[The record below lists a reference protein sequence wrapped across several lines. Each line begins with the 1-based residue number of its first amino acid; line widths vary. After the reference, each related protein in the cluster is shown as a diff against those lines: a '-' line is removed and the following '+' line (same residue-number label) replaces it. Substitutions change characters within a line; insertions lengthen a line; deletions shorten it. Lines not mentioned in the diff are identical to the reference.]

1 LISRVAD
8 HCFWVGRYLDRAES
22 TARLL
27 QVTRALAFDA
37 EMPTEACWRPVV
49 TVSGQFPDFS
59 ERLGDAA
66 AGNGEV
72 VQRYMT
78 WAPENTVSIRNSIW
92 GARESARSIREVLSL
107 DIWQATNELHLWF
120 VSEEAQK
127 QYLHDRDEIYR
138 HVRRSTQLSLGL
150 VRSTM
155 LHDTP
160 MDILW
165 LGVLLE
171 RIGQTARILDMHHYL
186 LEDDG
191 PAESGA
197 ARDAGKHQIVQTAL
211 WLSLLRTCSGFEAFM
226 RVEKGRVSGS
236 AAVAF
241 LLFEER
247 FPRSLRYCVRSAVQL
262 MRRIW
267 PAPAAA
273 TAQAPLRRLAAL
285 DAWLE
290 RQQHDLQPSS
300 IHALLTHVVDEVGL
314 VCGEARHGMSGVMA
328 PPDATDGNGVPLADD
343 PDDEVTAA
351 GDVPTP
357 VPSQQQ

>member
-1 LISRVAD
+1 VISRVAD

-27 QVTRALAFDA
+27 QVTRSLAFDA
-37 EMPTEACWRPVV
+37 EMPTQAVWRPVV
-49 TVSGQFPDFS
+49 TVSGQYPDFS
-59 ERLGDAA
+59 ERFGDKA
-66 AGNGEV
+66 AGNGDS

-78 WAPENTVSIRNSIW
+78 WATENSVSIRNSIW

-107 DIWQATNELHLWF
+107 DIWQATNELYLWF

-127 QYLHDRDEIYR
+127 TYSLDRDEIYR
-138 HVRRSTQLSLGL
+138 QIRRQTQLSLGL

-186 LEDDG
+186 LDEDDRKDDKKKPAVEPAG
-191 PAESGA
+191 PQP
-197 ARDAGKHQIVQTAL
+197 GKHQIVQTAL

-226 RVEKGRVSGS
+226 RVHKGRVTG
-236 AAVAF
+236 ADAVEF
-241 LLFEER
+241 LLFEDR
-247 FPRSLRYCVRSAVQL
+247 FPRSLRYCVRSALTL

-267 PAPAAA
+267 PAELAAIGG
-273 TAQAPLRRLAAL
+273 APLARMAAL
-285 DAWLE
+285 DGWLGE
-290 RQQHDLQPSS
+290 RRNDLLPSS
-300 IHALLTHVVDEVGL
+300 IHDLLTHVVDEVAL
-314 VCGEARHGMSGVMA
+314 VCSEARHAMSGATTSSEA
-328 PPDATDGNGVPLADD
+328 PPDAHPA
-343 PDDEVTAA
+343 P
-351 GDVPTP
+351 
-357 VPSQQQ
+357 Q

>member
-1 LISRVAD
+1 MISRVAD

-37 EMPTEACWRPVV
+37 EMPTQAVWRPVV
-49 TVSGQFPDFS
+49 TVSGQYPDFS
-59 ERLGDAA
+59 ERFGDRA
-66 AGNGEV
+66 AGQGDT

-78 WAPENTVSIRNSIW
+78 WATENAVSIRSSIW

-107 DIWQATNELHLWF
+107 DIWQATNELYLWF
-120 VSEEAQK
+120 VSEEAQRT
-127 QYLHDRDEIYR
+127 YTHDRDEIYR
-138 HVRRSTQLSLGL
+138 QIRRQTQLSLGL

-186 LEDDG
+186 LDEDSSDG
-191 PAESGA
+191 SGKHQEPGHEP
-197 ARDAGKHQIVQTAL
+197 GKHQIVQTAL

-226 RVEKGRVSGS
+226 RIHKGRVTGHD
-236 AAVAF
+236 AVEF

-247 FPRSLRYCVRSAVQL
+247 FPRSLRYCVRSALGL

-267 PAPAAA
+267 PAELAAIGG
-273 TAQAPLRRLAAL
+273 APLARLAAL
-285 DAWLE
+285 DEWLGD
-290 RQQHDLQPSS
+290 RKRDLLPTS
-300 IHALLTHVVDEVGL
+300 IHDLLTHVVDEVAV
-314 VCGEARHGMSGVMA
+314 VCSEARHALSGA
-328 PPDATDGNGVPLADD
+328 
-343 PDDEVTAA
+343 TAA
-351 GDVPTP
+351 TAEPAPDPRP
-357 VPSQQQ
+357 VEQ

>member
-1 LISRVAD
+1 MISRVAD

-27 QVTRALAFDA
+27 QVTRSLAFDA
-37 EMPTEACWRPVV
+37 EMPTQAVWRPVV
-49 TVSGQFPDFS
+49 TVSGQYPDFC
-59 ERLGDAA
+59 ERFGDKA
-66 AGNGEV
+66 AGQGDV

-78 WAPENTVSIRNSIW
+78 WAPENAVSIKTSIW

-107 DIWQATNELHLWF
+107 DIWQATNELYLWF
-120 VSEEAQK
+120 VSEEAQRT
-127 QYLHDRDEIYR
+127 YAHDRDEIYR
-138 HVRRSTQLSLGL
+138 QIRRQTQLSLGL

-186 LEDDG
+186 LDG
-191 PAESGA
+191 NGHGKSVKDAKDGGAPAEPG
-197 ARDAGKHQIVQTAL
+197 AGKHQIVQTAL

-226 RVEKGRVSGS
+226 RVHKGRVTGHD
-236 AAVAF
+236 AVEF

-247 FPRSLRYCVRSAVQL
+247 FPRSLRYCVRSALGL

-267 PAPAAA
+267 PAELAAIGG
-273 TAQAPLRRLAAL
+273 APLARLAAL
-285 DAWLE
+285 DAWLGE
-290 RQQHDLQPSS
+290 RKLDFDPSS
-300 IHALLTHVVDEVGL
+300 IHDLLTHVVDETAL
-314 VCGEARHGMSGVMA
+314 VCSEARHAMSG
-328 PPDATDGNGVPLADD
+328 ATTAS
-343 PDDEVTAA
+343 EAA
-351 GDVPTP
+351 GEPGPTT
-357 VPSQQQ
+357 QQQ

>member
-1 LISRVAD
+1 MISRVAD

-37 EMPTEACWRPVV
+37 EMPTQAVWRPVV
-49 TVSGQFPDFS
+49 TVSGQYPDFV
-59 ERLGDAA
+59 ERFGDRA
-66 AGNGEV
+66 AGNGDA

-78 WAPENTVSIRNSIW
+78 WATENTISIRSSIW

-107 DIWQATNELHLWF
+107 DIWQATNELYLWF
-120 VSEEAQK
+120 MSEEAQRT
-127 QYLHDRDEIYR
+127 YALDRDEIYR
-138 HVRRSTQLSLGL
+138 QIRRQTQLSLGL

-186 LEDDG
+186 LEGANGNGSNGSAG
-191 PAESGA
+191 PAQDG
-197 ARDAGKHQIVQTAL
+197 AGKHQIVQTAL

-226 RVEKGRVSGS
+226 RVHKGRVTGHD
-236 AAVAF
+236 AVEF

-247 FPRSLRYCVRSAVQL
+247 FPRSLRYCVRSALGL

-267 PAPAAA
+267 PAELAAIGG
-273 TAQAPLRRLAAL
+273 APLARLAAL
-285 DAWLE
+285 DAWLGE
-290 RQQHDLQPSS
+290 RKRDVEPSS
-300 IHALLTHVVDEVGL
+300 IHDLLTHVVDETAL
-314 VCGEARHGMSGVMA
+314 VCSDARHAMSGATSAPEPEA
-328 PPDATDGNGVPLADD
+328 PPEPK
-343 PDDEVTAA
+343 
-351 GDVPTP
+351 PTP
-357 VPSQQQ
+357 TQQ

>member
-1 LISRVAD
+1 MISRVAD

-27 QVTRALAFDA
+27 QVTRSLAFDA
-37 EMPTEACWRPVV
+37 EMPTTAVWRPVV
-49 TVSGQFPDFS
+49 TVSGQYADFA
-59 ERLGDAA
+59 ERFGDRA
-66 AGNGEV
+66 AGMGDV

-92 GARESARSIREVLSL
+92 GARESARSVREVLSL
-107 DIWQATNELHLWF
+107 DIWQATNELYLWF

-127 QYLHDRDEIYR
+127 QFQIDRDDIYR
-138 HVRRSTQLSLGL
+138 QIRRQTQLSLGL

-186 LEDDG
+186 LDDD
-191 PAESGA
+191 S
-197 ARDAGKHQIVQTAL
+197 GKHQIVQTSL

-226 RVEKGRVSGS
+226 RVHKGRVTGS
-236 AAVAF
+236 DAVEF

-247 FPRSLRYCVRSAVQL
+247 FPRSLRYCVRSAVGL
-262 MRRIW
+262 VRRIW
-267 PAPAAA
+267 PEQLASIGG
-273 TAQAPLRRLAAL
+273 APLARLAAL
-285 DAWLE
+285 DDWLGE
-290 RQQHDLQPSS
+290 RKRDLLPSS
-300 IHALLTHVVDEVGL
+300 IHDLLTHVVDEVAL
-314 VCGEARHGMSGVMA
+314 TCSETRQAISGVTLVPDA
-328 PPDATDGNGVPLADD
+328 PPTEAGATDEGAT
-343 PDDEVTAA
+343 EA
-351 GDVPTP
+351 PTP
-357 VPSQQQ
+357 PVTPQ

>member
-1 LISRVAD
+1 MISRVAD

-37 EMPTEACWRPVV
+37 EMPTQAVWRPVV
-49 TVSGQFPDFS
+49 TVSGQYPDFC
-59 ERLGDAA
+59 ERFGDKA
-66 AGNGEV
+66 AGMGDS

-78 WAPENTVSIRNSIW
+78 WATENSVSIRSSIW

-107 DIWQATNELHLWF
+107 DIWQATNELYLWF
-120 VSEEAQK
+120 VSEEAQRT
-127 QYLHDRDEIYR
+127 YALDRDEIYR
-138 HVRRSTQLSLGL
+138 QIRRQTQLSLGL

-186 LEDDG
+186 LDEPDEK
-191 PAESGA
+191 A
-197 ARDAGKHQIVQTAL
+197 DAPQRAVEPQVKPQVDSKHQIVQTAL

-226 RVEKGRVSGS
+226 RVHKGRVTGTD
-236 AAVAF
+236 AVEF

-247 FPRSLRYCVRSAVQL
+247 FPRSLRYCVRSAVGL

-267 PAPAAA
+267 PAELASIGG
-273 TAQAPLRRLAAL
+273 APLARLAAL
-285 DAWLE
+285 DDWLGE
-290 RQQHDLQPSS
+290 RKLDLQPSS
-300 IHALLTHVVDEVGL
+300 IHDLLTHVVDEVGL
-314 VCGEARHGMSGVMA
+314 CCSEARHAMSGTTTA
-328 PPDATDGNGVPLADD
+328 PAPAPDAQPA
-343 PDDEVTAA
+343 E
-351 GDVPTP
+351 
-357 VPSQQQ
+357 Q

>member
-1 LISRVAD
+1 VISRVAD

-37 EMPTEACWRPVV
+37 EMPTQACWRPVV
-49 TVSGQFPDFS
+49 TVSGQYADFC
-59 ERLGDAA
+59 ERLGDAS
-66 AGNGEV
+66 AGNGDV

-78 WAPENTVSIRNSIW
+78 WAPENAVSIRNSIW

-107 DIWQATNELHLWF
+107 DIWQATNELYLWF
-120 VSEEAQK
+120 VGEEAQRLFA
-127 QYLHDRDEIYR
+127 QDRDEIYR
-138 HVRRSTQLSLGL
+138 HIRRSTQLNLGL

-186 LEDDG
+186 LDDDG
-191 PAESGA
+191 S
-197 ARDAGKHQIVQTAL
+197 GKHQIVQTAL

-226 RVEKGRVSGS
+226 RVHKGRVTG
-236 AAVAF
+236 AEAVDF

-247 FPRSLRYCVRSAVQL
+247 FPRSLRYCVRSALGL

-273 TAQAPLRRLAAL
+273 SAQLPLRRLAAL

-290 RQQHDLQPSS
+290 RQQEGLAASS
-300 IHALLTHVVDEVGL
+300 IHDLLTHVVDEAALICV
-314 VCGEARHGMSGVMA
+314 EARHAMSGSSAAA
-328 PPDATDGNGVPLADD
+328 PDPAPEPAT
-343 PDDEVTAA
+343 
-351 GDVPTP
+351 PT
-357 VPSQQQ
+357 QQ

>member
-1 LISRVAD
+1 MISRVAD

-37 EMPTEACWRPVV
+37 EMPTQAVWRPVV
-49 TVSGQFPDFS
+49 TVSGQFADFC
-59 ERLGDAA
+59 ERFGDKA
-66 AGNGEV
+66 AGNGDS

-78 WAPENTVSIRNSIW
+78 WAPENPVSIRTSIW

-107 DIWQATNELHLWF
+107 DIWQATNELYLWF

-127 QYLHDRDEIYR
+127 QYQHDKDEIYR
-138 HVRRSTQLSLGL
+138 QIRRQTQLSLGL

-186 LEDDG
+186 LPDD
-191 PAESGA
+191 SGQ
-197 ARDAGKHQIVQTAL
+197 HQIVQTAL

-226 RVEKGRVSGS
+226 RVHKGRVTGS
-236 AAVAF
+236 DAVEF

-247 FPRSLRYCVRSAVQL
+247 FPRSLRYCVRSAVGL

-267 PAPAAA
+267 PEHLAAIGG
-273 TAQAPLRRLAAL
+273 APLARLAAL
-285 DAWLE
+285 DAWLGE
-290 RQQHDLQPSS
+290 QQHDLLPAS
-300 IHALLTHVVDEVGL
+300 IHDLLTHVVDEVAL
-314 VCGEARHGMSGVMA
+314 VCSEARHAMSGA
-328 PPDATDGNGVPLADD
+328 
-343 PDDEVTAA
+343 TAA
-351 GDVPTP
+351 TP
-357 VPSQQQ
+357 PAAPEASPATAQEQQ

>member
-1 LISRVAD
+1 MISRVAD

-37 EMPTEACWRPVV
+37 EMPTQAVWRPVV
-49 TVSGQFPDFS
+49 TVSGQYADFC
-59 ERLGDAA
+59 ERFGDRA
-66 AGNGEV
+66 AGNGDS

-78 WAPENTVSIRNSIW
+78 WATENSVSIRCSIW

-107 DIWQATNELHLWF
+107 DIWQATNELYLWF

-127 QYLHDRDEIYR
+127 TYTLDRDEIYR
-138 HVRRSTQLSLGL
+138 QIRRQTQLSLGL

-186 LEDDG
+186 LEDEG
-191 PAESGA
+191 TQQQAGA
-197 ARDAGKHQIVQTAL
+197 AAGGQQQQIAREPGKHQIVQTAL

-226 RVEKGRVSGS
+226 RVHKGRVTGS
-236 AAVAF
+236 DAVEF

-247 FPRSLRYCVRSAVQL
+247 FPRSLRYCVRSALAL

-267 PAPAAA
+267 PAELAAIGG
-273 TAQAPLRRLAAL
+273 APLARLAAL
-285 DAWLE
+285 DAWLGE
-290 RQQHDLQPSS
+290 RKPELELQPAS
-300 IHALLTHVVDEVGL
+300 IHDLLTHVVDEVGL
-314 VCGEARHGMSGVMA
+314 VCSEARHAMSGA
-328 PPDATDGNGVPLADD
+328 TTAPEPPPDARPAT
-343 PDDEVTAA
+343 
-351 GDVPTP
+351 
-357 VPSQQQ
+357 QQ

>member
-1 LISRVAD
+1 MISRVAD

-27 QVTRALAFDA
+27 QVTRSLAFDA
-37 EMPTEACWRPVV
+37 EMPTAACWRPVV
-49 TVSGQFPDFS
+49 TVSGQFPDFV
-59 ERLGDAA
+59 ERFGDKA
-66 AGNGEV
+66 AGAGDV

-78 WAPENTVSIRNSIW
+78 WAPENAVSIRNSIW

-107 DIWQATNELHLWF
+107 DIWQATNELYLWF
-120 VSEEAQK
+120 VSEEAQRL
-127 QYLHDRDEIYR
+127 YVNDRDEIYR
-138 HVRRSTQLSLGL
+138 QVRRATQLNLGL

-186 LEDDG
+186 LDDDG
-191 PAESGA
+191 S
-197 ARDAGKHQIVQTAL
+197 GKHQIVQTAL

-226 RVEKGRVSGS
+226 RVHKGRVAG
-236 AAVAF
+236 AEAVSF

-247 FPRSLRYCVRSAVQL
+247 FPRSLRYCVRSAVGL

-267 PAPAAA
+267 PDSSGVGR
-273 TAQAPLRRLAAL
+273 APLARLTAL
-285 DAWLE
+285 DAWLAE
-290 RQQHDLQPSS
+290 RQHDVQPSS
-300 IHALLTHVVDEVGL
+300 IHDLLTHVVDEVAFACVDVRDGI
-314 VCGEARHGMSGVMA
+314 SGVV
-328 PPDATDGNGVPLADD
+328 ATPREDGA
-343 PDDEVTAA
+343 AA
-351 GDVPTP
+351 GEPATQAQAQAQPKDEAPRVPASP
-357 VPSQQQ
+357 QQ

>member
-1 LISRVAD
+1 MISRVAD

-27 QVTRALAFDA
+27 QVTRSLAFDA
-37 EMPTEACWRPVV
+37 EMPTQAVWRPVV
-49 TVSGQFPDFS
+49 TVSGQYPDFC
-59 ERLGDAA
+59 ERFGDKAAGQGDA
-66 AGNGEV
+66 

-78 WAPENTVSIRNSIW
+78 WAPENAVSIKSSIW

-107 DIWQATNELHLWF
+107 DIWQATNELYLWF
-120 VSEEAQK
+120 VSEEAQRT
-127 QYLHDRDEIYR
+127 YTLDRDEIYR
-138 HVRRSTQLSLGL
+138 QIRRQTQLSLGL

-186 LEDDG
+186 LVG
-191 PAESGA
+191 NGNGA
-197 ARDAGKHQIVQTAL
+197 GKAPKEPDGKHQIVQTAL

-226 RVEKGRVSGS
+226 RVHKGRVTGHD
-236 AAVAF
+236 AVEF

-247 FPRSLRYCVRSAVQL
+247 FPRSLRYCVRSALAL

-267 PAPAAA
+267 PAELAAIGG
-273 TAQAPLRRLAAL
+273 APLARLAAL
-285 DAWLE
+285 DAWLGE
-290 RQQHDLQPSS
+290 RKLDVEPSSSREAGEPSS
-300 IHALLTHVVDEVGL
+300 IHDLLTHVVDETAL
-314 VCGEARHGMSGVMA
+314 VCSEARHAMSGA
-328 PPDATDGNGVPLADD
+328 TTTSDA
-343 PDDEVTAA
+343 AA
-351 GDVPTP
+351 EARTPT
-357 VPSQQQ
+357 QQ

>member
-1 LISRVAD
+1 MISRVAD

-37 EMPTEACWRPVV
+37 EMPTQACWRPVV
-49 TVSGQFPDFS
+49 TVSGQFPDFI
-59 ERLGDAA
+59 ERFGDPA
-66 AGNGEV
+66 AGSGDV

-78 WAPENTVSIRNSIW
+78 WAPENPVSIRNSIW

-107 DIWQATNELHLWF
+107 DIWQATNELYLWF

-127 QYLHDRDEIYR
+127 LYTNDRDEIYR
-138 HVRRSTQLSLGL
+138 QVRRSTQLNLGL

-186 LEDDG
+186 LDDDG
-191 PAESGA
+191 T
-197 ARDAGKHQIVQTAL
+197 GKHQIVQTAL

-226 RVEKGRVSGS
+226 RVHKGRVAG
-236 AAVAF
+236 AEAVEF

-247 FPRSLRYCVRSAVQL
+247 FPRSLRYCVRSALGL

-273 TAQAPLRRLAAL
+273 AAQAPLRRMAAL

-290 RQQHDLQPSS
+290 RQQNDLVASS
-300 IHALLTHVVDEVGL
+300 IHDLLTHVVDEVAMT
-314 VCGEARHGMSGVMA
+314 CGEVRHGMSG
-328 PPDATDGNGVPLADD
+328 ATITEVPSEKASDD
-343 PDDEVTAA
+343 PDQEQTQVLAP
-351 GDVPTP
+351 PT
-357 VPSQQQ
+357 QQ